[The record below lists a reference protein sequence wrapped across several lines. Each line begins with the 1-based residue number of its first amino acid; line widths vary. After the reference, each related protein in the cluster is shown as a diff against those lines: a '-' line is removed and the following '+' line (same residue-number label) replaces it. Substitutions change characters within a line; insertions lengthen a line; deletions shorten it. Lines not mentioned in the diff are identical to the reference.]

1 MDVCALIVLYSD
13 MMNRQNIFDWCKK
26 TYKVSPDY
34 PWNDDNAVLRH
45 KDNRKWFGV
54 VLSVRSDRLPSVRYT
69 DSGSIYDDE
78 SFQYI
83 DILNVK
89 CDPVM
94 IGSFLTKS
102 GYFPAYHMNKER
114 WITAIL
120 DDRIPDALLVA
131 LIGQSYALTA
141 PKIRRRPEA

>member
-1 MDVCALIVLYSD
+1 
-13 MMNRQNIFDWCKK
+13 MMNRQDIFDWCKK

-54 VLSVRSDRLPSVRYT
+54 VLSVRSDRLPLT
-69 DSGSIYDDE
+69 GSADPGRTYADTC
-78 SFQYI
+78 QYL

-102 GYFPAYHMNKER
+102 GYFPAYHMNKDK
-114 WITAIL
+114 WISIL
-120 DDRIPDALLVA
+120 LDGPEPDDEIKMLLD
-131 LIGQSYALTA
+131 ISFEMTR
-141 PKIRRRPEA
+141 PKRRPGRK

>member
-13 MMNRQNIFDWCKK
+13 MMNRQDIFEWCQK

-54 VLSVRSDRLPSVRYT
+54 VLSVRSDRLPLA
-69 DSGSIYDDE
+69 GSADPYCAYAE
-78 SFQYI
+78 TCQYL

-102 GYFPAYHMNKER
+102 GYFPAYHMNKDK
-114 WITAIL
+114 WISIL
-120 DDRIPDALLVA
+120 LDGPEPDDEIKMLLD
-131 LIGQSYALTA
+131 ISFEMTR
-141 PKIRRRPEA
+141 PKRLPGRK

>member
-13 MMNRQNIFDWCKK
+13 MMNRQDIFEWCQK

-54 VLSVRSDRLPSVRYT
+54 VLSVRSDRLPSVRYA

-94 IGSFLTKS
+94 IGSFLTKA
-102 GYFPAYHMNKER
+102 GYFPAYHMNKDK
-114 WITAIL
+114 WISIL
-120 DDRIPDALLVA
+120 LNGPEPDDEIKMLLD
-131 LIGQSYALTA
+131 ISFEMTR
-141 PKIRRRPEA
+141 PKRRPNKK

>member
-1 MDVCALIVLYSD
+1 MDFYALIMLYSD
-13 MMNRQNIFDWCKK
+13 IMNRQDLFDWCKK

-54 VLSVRSDRLPSVRYT
+54 VLSVRSDRLPLAGSTDPGCSYT
-69 DSGSIYDDE
+69 DTC
-78 SFQYI
+78 QYL

-89 CDPVM
+89 CDPAM

-102 GYFPAYHMNKER
+102 GYFPAYHMNKDK
-114 WITAIL
+114 WISIL
-120 DDRIPDALLVA
+120 LGGPEPDDEIKMLIDISFEMTRPKKRPD
-131 LIGQSYALTA
+131 
-141 PKIRRRPEA
+141 RE

>member
-1 MDVCALIVLYSD
+1 MIVLYSD
-13 MMNRQNIFDWCKK
+13 MMNRQDIFDWCKK

-54 VLSVRSDRLPSVRYT
+54 ILSVRSDRLPLA
-69 DSGSIYDDE
+69 GSADPGCTYADTC
-78 SFQYI
+78 QYL

-94 IGSFLTKS
+94 IGSFLTRS
-102 GYFPAYHMNKER
+102 GYFPAYHMNKDK
-114 WITAIL
+114 WISIL
-120 DDRIPDALLVA
+120 LDGPEPDDEIKMLLD
-131 LIGQSYALTA
+131 ISFEMTR
-141 PKIRRRPEA
+141 PKRRPGRK